1 MGDGGWALGGWL
13 EKHTQHEPVDVGG
26 ASFAFA
32 SASQPGEE
40 LLSCRRG
47 LAELHSGRRGSARSA
62 PATLGRVHR
71 SPVTDTAAQ
80 RDARVLGAVR
90 LDTREA
96 ARAGRTRTEETEPH
110 PVRVAQLLRGATAGG
125 RRKNRKEK
133 KRIEQASTMMGGPTA
148 GRMPARPAVVGAHHG
163 KRHARRAAEEE
174 ERGPTTWA
182 SCGERGPSSLPPATA
197 WRSLPCWATW
207 HELYGIFFSPASPR
221 GRRIHTFLEPK

>member
-1 MGDGGWALGGWL
+1 MDGWAVGPWAAWL
-13 EKHTQHEPVDVGG
+13 EKHTQHEPVDVRG
-26 ASFAFA
+26 ASFACA

-90 LDTREA
+90 LERPR
-96 ARAGRTRTEETEPH
+96 ARAGPGRRRLSPT

-133 KRIEQASTMMGGPTA
+133 KRIEQASTMMGGPTQ
-148 GRMPARPAVVGAHHG
+148 G
-163 KRHARRAAEEE
+163 
-174 ERGPTTWA
+174 
-182 SCGERGPSSLPPATA
+182 
-197 WRSLPCWATW
+197 
-207 HELYGIFFSPASPR
+207 
-221 GRRIHTFLEPK
+221 

>member
-1 MGDGGWALGGWL
+1 MGDGWLGGWALGGWL

-90 LDTREA
+90 LERPR
-96 ARAGRTRTEETEPH
+96 ARAGP
-110 PVRVAQLLRGATAGG
+110 G
-125 RRKNRKEK
+125 RRRPSPTRCASRNCYAAPPLGVEEKIEKRKKESN
-133 KRIEQASTMMGGPTA
+133 KR
-148 GRMPARPAVVGAHHG
+148 AR
-163 KRHARRAAEEE
+163 
-174 ERGPTTWA
+174 
-182 SCGERGPSSLPPATA
+182 
-197 WRSLPCWATW
+197 
-207 HELYGIFFSPASPR
+207 
-221 GRRIHTFLEPK
+221 